1 MPELL
6 AAAPLGSYLGPYGR
20 ADVPGTELIRNRVTQ
35 VIPTKYAAAL
45 VHRDGVAPAT
55 AYQELAGML
64 EADGTTEALMC
75 SPGFALHVPQEE
87 AQGSWQ

>member
-1 MPELL
+1 M
-6 AAAPLGSYLGPYGR
+6 
-20 ADVPGTELIRNRVTQ
+20 TQ
-35 VIPTKYAAAL
+35 VIVPTKYAAAL